1 MSCNETSQHVR
12 RILGGIKM
20 RIFNVNERLH
30 TNLDTINYYFMNEF
44 NYYSQHN
51 VRKFEFN
58 GVEYASLYRRLNIQL
73 VVTNKCP
80 FKCAFCI
87 EKINPTN
94 ESKENFL
101 PESQITNLKSLL
113 LSMKK
118 VGMEPTVSIT
128 GGEPTIYFNHI
139 IEVAKMLDEI
149 GIKYN
154 LNTSGNLKAKVISE
168 TFDRINLSVHEA
180 DCMKNSD
187 VFGVKRNEYWKEEAY
202 QNATIQRVITSG
214 NFDNLISFLDSFNQK
229 RFSIRFVART
239 VNETSFDWKPLFD
252 QITKDNRFQ
261 FIQQKIG
268 DYYFFEEYKFKGEKT
283 IRFSFADMV
292 QLAYYKQQIEKDENF
307 VRAVV
312 VMADGS
318 VKFDWIDGNI

>member
-1 MSCNETSQHVR
+1 
-12 RILGGIKM
+12 M

-30 TNLDTINYYFMNEF
+30 INLATISYYFMNEF

-51 VRKFEFN
+51 VRKFKFE
-58 GVEYASLYRRLNIQL
+58 GAEYASLYRRLNVQL

-80 FKCAFCI
+80 FNCPFCI

-94 ESKENFL
+94 DKEEKFS
-101 PESQITNLKSLL
+101 PEAQIANLKVLL

-118 VGMEPTVSIT
+118 AGMEPTVSIT
-128 GGEPTIYFNHI
+128 GGEPTVYFNHI
-139 IEVAKMLDEI
+139 VEVAKMLDEI
-149 GIKYN
+149 DVKYN
-154 LNTSGNLKAKVISE
+154 LNTSGNLKTKLISE

-180 DCMKNSD
+180 DPKRNSD
-187 VFGVKRNEYWKEEAY
+187 IFGVCRNEYWKEEVY
-202 QNATIQRVITSG
+202 QNATIQRVITSS
-214 NFDNLISFLDSFNQK
+214 NFNDLIEFLDSFDQK

-239 VNETSFDWKPLFD
+239 ANETSFDWKPLFD
-252 QITKDNRFQ
+252 QIAKDDRFQ

-268 DYYFFEEYKFKGEKT
+268 DYYFFEEYKYKEEKT
-283 IRFSFADMV
+283 IRFSFADML
-292 QLAYYKQQIEKDENF
+292 QLAYYKNQIEKEENF

-318 VKFDWIDGNI
+318 VKFDWIGGNI